1 MEILNAIIR
10 EVENWPGAGAE
21 IRQTS
26 THPRVRLTFGETVC
40 TVSCLPDKPGAAPAL
55 ESAIAK
61 VTQALKA
68 MGASRRAAPAKADM
82 GRAEMTYADGGAVPA
97 QQGIDVSEPVAGYYR
112 FRLHSKAVR
121 GGVRIWHGPPHDPV
135 TGEEMDR
142 SHRWQAE
149 HDGEPIHFDLC
160 WPQCAGEPI
169 TEAQYLDCVS
179 RRRWA
184 KEHAPESGY
193 AEIGKRHDPLSLKS
207 PLPF

>member
-1 MEILNAIIR
+1 MEIRDAIIR
-10 EVENWPGAGAE
+10 EVKNWPGAGAE

-40 TVSCLPDKPGAAPAL
+40 TVSCLPDTPGADPAL

-68 MGASRRAAPAKADM
+68 MGASRRSAPAKAET

-97 QQGIDVSEPVAGYYR
+97 QQGINVSEPVAGWYR

-121 GGVRIWHGPPHDPV
+121 GGVRIWFGPPCDPI

-149 HDGEPIHFDLC
+149 HDGEPLDFERA

-169 TEAQYLDCVS
+169 TETEYRQLCE
-179 RRRWA
+179 RRAWA
-184 KEHAPESGY
+184 RENAPESAY
-193 AEIGKRHDPLSLKS
+193 AEPGKRHDPLSMKS